1 MGMQHTS
8 QVHVIGGG
16 LAGLTAAA
24 LVARAG
30 HPVVV
35 HESRGRLGG
44 RATTDDVRGFRF
56 NQGPHALYRNG
67 PGERVLRSL
76 GIEPVG
82 TPPPLAG
89 AMALLDGQIE
99 LLPSTPASMVRSR
112 LLGSRD
118 KVAFGRAMLRMGKLE
133 PSTCAGTTVSDLVD
147 DLTDRPAVRDLLHA
161 LIRLGTYT
169 NLPRHLSAEVALLQM
184 QLALADGVV
193 YLHGGWERLV
203 EELAVRA
210 GARIETGSR
219 LEELPDAAAVIVATG
234 TPQSTG
240 ALLDH
245 RFEVGPPAEG
255 TVLDLGLDAPPP
267 HDFVLGIDEPMY
279 LSNHGCAVGVP
290 AGRHSVSLARYLP
303 YEAPGATQDHLRAFA
318 RRAGVASDR
327 VVEERYL
334 HRMTV
339 VSAVASAEQGGL
351 AGRPPVTVADRPGVF
366 VAGDWVGPDGHLVD
380 AVLAS
385 AAAAARAAIAHLDRR
400 PVLR

>member
-1 MGMQHTS
+1 MQRTP

-30 HPVVV
+30 HDVVV
-35 HESRGRLGG
+35 HESRGGLGG

-56 NQGPHALYRNG
+56 NQGPHALYRGG
-67 PGERVLRSL
+67 PGERVLQSL
-76 GIEPVG
+76 GIRPAA

-89 AMALLDGQIE
+89 AMALLDGEIE
-99 LLPSTPASMVRSR
+99 LLPSTPGAMVRSR
-112 LLGSRD
+112 LLGSLD
-118 KVAFGRAMLRMGKLE
+118 KVAFGRTMLRVGKLE
-133 PSTCAGTTVSDLVD
+133 PAAYAGTTVSELVGE
-147 DLTDRPAVRDLLHA
+147 LTDRPAARDLVEA

-169 NLPRHLSAEVALLQM
+169 NLPRHLSAEVALVQM

-193 YLHGGWERLV
+193 YVHGGWERLV
-203 EELAVRA
+203 EELALRA
-210 GARIETGSR
+210 GARIEPGDR

-234 TPQSTG
+234 TPQSAG

-255 TVLDLGLDAPPP
+255 TVLDLGLDEPPR

-279 LSNHGCAVGVP
+279 LSNHGRTAGVP
-290 AGRHSVSLARYLP
+290 AGGHSVSLVRYLP
-303 YEAPGATQDHLRAFA
+303 HEAPGATQDHLRAFA
-318 RRAGVASDR
+318 RRAGIDDDH

-351 AGRPPVTVADRPGVF
+351 SGRPPVTVPDRPGVF
-366 VAGDWVGPDGHLVD
+366 VAGDWVGPEGHLVD

-385 AAAAARAAIAHLDRR
+385 AEAAAQAAITHLDRR

>member
-1 MGMQHTS
+1 MGMQRTT

-30 HPVVV
+30 HDVVV

-82 TPPPLAG
+82 TPPPLTG
-89 AMALLDGQIE
+89 GMASLDGRIE
-99 LLPSTPASMVRSR
+99 LIPSNAASMVRSR

-118 KVAFGRAMLRMGKLE
+118 KAAFGRAMLRMGRLE
-133 PSTCAGTTVSDLVD
+133 PAAYAGATVSELVD
-147 DLTDRPAVRDLLHA
+147 ELTDRPTVRDLIHA

-169 NLPRHLSAEVALLQM
+169 NLPGHLSAEVALVQM
-184 QLALADGVV
+184 QLALADGVT

-210 GARIETGSR
+210 GARMETGSR
-219 LEELPDAAAVIVATG
+219 LQELPDAAALIVATG
-234 TPQSTG
+234 TPQSTS

-245 RFEVGPPAEG
+245 RFDVGPPAEG
-255 TVLDLGLDAPPP
+255 TILDLGLDAPPP

-279 LSNHGCAVGVP
+279 LSNHSVVGVP

-303 YEAPGATQDHLRAFA
+303 FEAPGATQDHLRAFG
-318 RRAGVASDR
+318 RRAGIGDDH
-327 VVEERYL
+327 VVEARYL

-351 AGRPPVTVADRPGVF
+351 AGRPPVAVPDRPGVF

-385 AAAAARAAIAHLDRR
+385 AEAAARAAIAHLDRR